1 MWQYHSTSTS
11 SRTYPSCPW
20 NHKQDGCVLET
31 GWPKVNK
38 FTPRACCFLIWLP
51 PLSSL
56 SILETRFFNACH
68 HICCCFF
75 YYCISPDSNTAK
87 LKLPAR
93 APSMLPLRTAGG
105 DCRFGYAQD
114 SINFWRIHCLSFTSL
129 AVVGA
134 ALTLANKR
142 VLPSAT
148 SASPLSALAQCGQRW
163 SRSSRAKHW
172 RPRRRTSKS
181 SNPNQLRHVSLQ
193 ICHTLKL

>member
-1 MWQYHSTSTS
+1 MYVIFSFCYLRFPLCHFWKFWRRAS
-11 SRTYPSCPW
+11 SMNAPAS
-20 NHKQDGCVLET
+20 H
-31 GWPKVNK
+31 
-38 FTPRACCFLIWLP
+38 CFCD
-51 PLSSL
+51 
-56 SILETRFFNACH
+56 FN
-68 HICCCFF
+68 
-75 YYCISPDSNTAK
+75 SPDTNTAK
-87 LKLPAR
+87 LKLRSR
-93 APSMLPLRTAGG
+93 APSMLSLRTTGG

-114 SINFWRIHCLSFTSL
+114 SINFRKIHCLSFTSTV
-129 AVVGA
+129 VVGA

-193 ICHTLKL
+193 ICYSLKL